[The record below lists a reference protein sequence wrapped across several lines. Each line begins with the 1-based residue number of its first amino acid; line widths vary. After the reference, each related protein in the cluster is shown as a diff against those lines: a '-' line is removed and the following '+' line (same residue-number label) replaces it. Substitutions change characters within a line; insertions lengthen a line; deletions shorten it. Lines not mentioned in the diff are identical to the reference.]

1 MDGLDDAESAPA
13 PVAAPSP
20 PPSLPPA
27 HVDAVEAVSEPLPLD
42 VPAEVVV
49 EADVGT
55 DSDAS
60 AHGHAHAADD
70 APVGD
75 AGKRRKRRKR
85 GEQPHSRGT
94 PYKALGKPVLVPKWA
109 QGAGPTKLVTRDAFT
124 IALRGVLRGGTFDAC
139 TGDHAEHALVFRHQP
154 AHDGLEGYRI
164 SCLNKCGLTLKA
176 MMNIG
181 DVETSDGIPAQHV
194 QLLAPGS
201 VLPALEPL
209 LAFPRKPIVKA
220 DHVADPCDF
229 RTVGPI
235 MKFVRLVP
243 MQNRM
248 DGDTLVAGGFGF
260 FGDAAWPSLQT
271 SAPSDELR
279 ELVPTAQR
287 RVKSKKPLRPWMFD
301 GDVVDD
307 ATGVE
312 EKKDA
317 AVEVEEP
324 VEDDD
329 DDPDDAACVP
339 EDERIAEEE
348 GFQPFFKMPA
358 SSTDAIDLASSLT
371 IELAFVNFLRKH
383 ICTDLKQGHRSLHVG
398 ATGRKPQMIPS
409 LAVRGVKLWTH
420 DYHCYARGSHGSGA
434 GTTNGSRSSKGLGCA
449 ATATLGCWV
458 VLDGAPDAV
467 PVGRHRL
474 YFVGHLPLGVAH
486 NHTVEQRQG
495 TVAEVY
501 LTEETKQH
509 VASKYIHAGITAYV
523 KARSAQLPGKAALRV
538 ADQEIAQNPLL
549 HPRFGLQG
557 DGVRQPRTGT
567 IRQVGHLVRE
577 KARIKDGNNI
587 EVIHLELQKMAA
599 DDATKGRVGGNV
611 YRRVA
616 ANQLKEE
623 FPTTDGHGAF
633 SVVITPGAANAVKQ
647 FGKHLSIDAT
657 FDCVETIEHQPS
669 DQLFTLH
676 VVDTANHAVPV
687 CSFFGDDKKALTI
700 EAALRIFNKYATE
713 VLGRQYRPEVVMMDD
728 AGEEL
733 RAALQVWPG
742 CRCALCC
749 WHVFRNMETR
759 YYLLTGR
766 RTDADWV
773 RIRGQLWNAAQA
785 KQSPKGRV
793 ALVEAVGNIFVTLRQ
808 PKVPGFDPYHVVDQ
822 MLSATVP
829 EDKLEAEK
837 RRATATL
844 KRLGIQKGAAR
855 GAAAGK
861 RSEGYAK
868 EMWEF
873 LCKRLF
879 APDRAPRLFACLN
892 FTAEATMLLC
902 NNHAE
907 SFHSKLKHSGFYR
920 LCAQLNMAEA
930 LRALRDVHLD
940 IQGARARELARFV
953 AGNALRKWKEYPL
966 AGPFVGFLELLRSSS
981 YLTEQLAGMMWQADM
996 SEGEKVFRVVRA
1008 NRARLPSLSEAAVL
1022 ALQALLAA
1030 HDGGLNLSTVQAAM
1044 VDAARAPLRGL
1055 DAFNGFV
1062 VTCVKGIRT
1071 KTQKSYTV
1079 VASEVDGVTCDCWYS
1094 CGKKMLCSHAFFV
1107 IRSMLAKAASALDVK
1122 VNHAAFAYLLYAWLS
1137 PLTTVWF
1144 GNRAPV

>member
-1 MDGLDDAESAPA
+1 
-13 PVAAPSP
+13 
-20 PPSLPPA
+20 
-27 HVDAVEAVSEPLPLD
+27 
-42 VPAEVVV
+42 
-49 EADVGT
+49 
-55 DSDAS
+55 
-60 AHGHAHAADD
+60 
-70 APVGD
+70 
-75 AGKRRKRRKR
+75 
-85 GEQPHSRGT
+85 
-94 PYKALGKPVLVPKWA
+94 
-109 QGAGPTKLVTRDAFT
+109 
-124 IALRGVLRGGTFDAC
+124 
-139 TGDHAEHALVFRHQP
+139 
-154 AHDGLEGYRI
+154 
-164 SCLNKCGLTLKA
+164 
-176 MMNIG
+176 
-181 DVETSDGIPAQHV
+181 
-194 QLLAPGS
+194 
-201 VLPALEPL
+201 
-209 LAFPRKPIVKA
+209 
-220 DHVADPCDF
+220 
-229 RTVGPI
+229 
-235 MKFVRLVP
+235 
-243 MQNRM
+243 
-248 DGDTLVAGGFGF
+248 
-260 FGDAAWPSLQT
+260 
-271 SAPSDELR
+271 
-279 ELVPTAQR
+279 
-287 RVKSKKPLRPWMFD
+287 
-301 GDVVDD
+301 
-307 ATGVE
+307 
-312 EKKDA
+312 
-317 AVEVEEP
+317 
-324 VEDDD
+324 
-329 DDPDDAACVP
+329 
-339 EDERIAEEE
+339 
-348 GFQPFFKMPA
+348 
-358 SSTDAIDLASSLT
+358 
-371 IELAFVNFLRKH
+371 
-383 ICTDLKQGHRSLHVG
+383 
-398 ATGRKPQMIPS
+398 
-409 LAVRGVKLWTH
+409 
-420 DYHCYARGSHGSGA
+420 
-434 GTTNGSRSSKGLGCA
+434 
-449 ATATLGCWV
+449 
-458 VLDGAPDAV
+458 
-467 PVGRHRL
+467 
-474 YFVGHLPLGVAH
+474 
-486 NHTVEQRQG
+486 
-495 TVAEVY
+495 
-501 LTEETKQH
+501 
-509 VASKYIHAGITAYV
+509 
-523 KARSAQLPGKAALRV
+523 
-538 ADQEIAQNPLL
+538 
-549 HPRFGLQG
+549 
-557 DGVRQPRTGT
+557 
-567 IRQVGHLVRE
+567 
-577 KARIKDGNNI
+577 
-587 EVIHLELQKMAA
+587 
-599 DDATKGRVGGNV
+599 
-611 YRRVA
+611 
-616 ANQLKEE
+616 
-623 FPTTDGHGAF
+623 
-633 SVVITPGAANAVKQ
+633 
-647 FGKHLSIDAT
+647 
-657 FDCVETIEHQPS
+657 
-669 DQLFTLH
+669 
-676 VVDTANHAVPV
+676 
-687 CSFFGDDKKALTI
+687 
-700 EAALRIFNKYATE
+700 
-713 VLGRQYRPEVVMMDD
+713 
-728 AGEEL
+728 
-733 RAALQVWPG
+733 
-742 CRCALCC
+742 
-749 WHVFRNMETR
+749 METR

-785 KQSPKGRV
+785 KQSPKGRL

-829 EDKLEAEK
+829 EDQLEAEK

-861 RSEGYAK
+861 VWTMTLLSLQCMCQPRVLFVATAIWWIAQQRSDGYAT